1 MVMLPLLYFGRNK
14 PWLYVIQDMDNAA
27 FWKAFK
33 FSMLDAGLELLSFV
47 ILGVFISLHTGLKL
61 LPVGLAYVRNRE
73 LHAAVLMGSIAI
85 PILAFTFFVVHNG
98 VDRTFQ
104 FDYDGESAAPAF
116 QNATDSG

>member
-73 LHAAVLMGSIAI
+73 LHVTILMGSISL
-85 PILAFTFFVVHNG
+85 PLLAFSFFVVHYG
-98 VDRTFQ
+98 VDPTFQ
-104 FDYDGESAAPAF
+104 FDYDSESAPLAF
-116 QNATDSG
+116 ANATRP